1 MLAVNGMSNSD
12 RGSGTANS
20 ALLADVLPE
29 DYAAEGVCSADHP
42 EEYGSHP
49 LAGMAFQEK
58 YERLAFELGGGKP
71 PRQTVGSFLGTE
83 GPAPHTAVKKG
94 SAAMQA
100 AAIPSGAAIQ
110 ENASADLTKCLPGF
124 ASDALK
130 EALPLLG
137 KKLKGF
143 DSPDAVLTALESRSS
158 SPVRI
163 KRDPETLQAIPGLY
177 PAGEGAGYA
186 GGIMSAAADGV
197 RVAEQVKKFCAENKK
212 Q

>member
-1 MLAVNGMSNSD
+1 
-12 RGSGTANS
+12 
-20 ALLADVLPE
+20 
-29 DYAAEGVCSADHP
+29 
-42 EEYGSHP
+42 
-49 LAGMAFQEK
+49 
-58 YERLAFELGGGKP
+58 
-71 PRQTVGSFLGTE
+71 
-83 GPAPHTAVKKG
+83 
-94 SAAMQA
+94 MQA

-143 DSPDAVLTALESRSS
+143 DSPDAVLTGIESRSS

-163 KRDPETLQAIPGLY
+163 KRDPEDLQGLVCGDEKSQIFGFN

-197 RVAEQVKKFCAENKK
+197 RVALKLAENLTQKL
-212 Q
+212 